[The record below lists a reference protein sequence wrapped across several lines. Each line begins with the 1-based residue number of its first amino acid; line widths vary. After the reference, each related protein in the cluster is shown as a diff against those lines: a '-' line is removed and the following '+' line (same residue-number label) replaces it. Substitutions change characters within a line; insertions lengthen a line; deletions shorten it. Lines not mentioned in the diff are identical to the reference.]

1 MADTIHKR
9 IWNAIKAKI
18 AAAQATGQVLELVP
32 ANSLYEGL
40 RDTIPSG
47 AFPAIIMEPDSVDE
61 QRHTAPGHIMATF
74 RFQLHCAVEN
84 MLVEAQPVGPSA
96 SVFGIVDLSENLKN
110 VLTADQ
116 KLGLAAYGV
125 LRVNIPS
132 VRYFVDNYPIREAS
146 LTVEVQAVYQDA
158 SR

>member
-1 MADTIHKR
+1 MADTLHKK
-9 IWNAIKAKI
+9 IWNALKAKVV
-18 AAAQATGQVLELVP
+18 AAQASGQPLELVP
-32 ANSLYEGL
+32 ANSLYEGV

-61 QRHTAPGHIMATF
+61 ARHTAPGHLLATF
-74 RFQLHCAVEN
+74 RFQFHCAVEN
-84 MLVEAQPVGPSA
+84 MTYESQVAGTSG
-96 SVFGIVDLSENLKN
+96 VFGILDLSETLKN

-116 KLGLAAYGV
+116 KLGLVADGV
-125 LRVNIPS
+125 LRVNIPA
-132 VRYFVDNYPIREAS
+132 VKYFVDNYPIREAS